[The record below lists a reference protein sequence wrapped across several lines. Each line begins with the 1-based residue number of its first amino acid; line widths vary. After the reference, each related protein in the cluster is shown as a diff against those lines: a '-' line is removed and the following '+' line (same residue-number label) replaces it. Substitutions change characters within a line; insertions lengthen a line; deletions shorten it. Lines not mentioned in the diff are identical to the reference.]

1 MLHLDRRSYPTG
13 WALVG
18 LLVGVCLLPGCSLTA
33 TPEAVGLTVKI
44 DSPASG
50 MELQRDQK
58 IAIQST
64 ANGPKAVSW
73 IELWV
78 DGELLETAQAPTPLQ
93 PRFSTV
99 QLWQPSTPGESLVE
113 VRAYDEKGT
122 GSPPDSII
130 IRVSDEAVEPIQPP
144 VKPETGSLA
153 IPTVTPLPTMPLP
166 TATPT
171 ALLCERNAKFAEDV
185 TVPDDT
191 VITAGAAFV
200 KTWRVR
206 NNGTCPWEG
215 GYELAF
221 VEGEQMGGPDSS
233 PAPTAEPESET
244 DVSVSLMAPERPGK
258 YRGDWKMRSPDGE
271 IFGGKLYVQ
280 IVVTAP
286 TATPRPTA
294 TSSPTRSVPAAP

>member
-1 MLHLDRRSYPTG
+1 
-13 WALVG
+13 
-18 LLVGVCLLPGCSLTA
+18 
-33 TPEAVGLTVKI
+33 
-44 DSPASG
+44 
-50 MELQRDQK
+50 MEVHRDQK

-64 ANGPKAVSW
+64 AIGPKAVSW

-93 PRFSTV
+93 PRFSAV

-130 IRVSDEAVEPIQPP
+130 IRVSDEAVEPSQPP
-144 VKPETGSLA
+144 VKPETSSIT
-153 IPTVTPLPTMPLP
+153 IPTATPLPTVPIP

-171 ALLCERNAKFAEDV
+171 ALLCERNAKFVEDL

-191 VITAGAAFV
+191 VVTAGESFV
-200 KTWRVR
+200 KTWRVI
-206 NNGTCPWEG
+206 NNGTCPWDR

-221 VEGEQMGGPDSS
+221 IEGEQMGGPDGS
-233 PAPTAEPESET
+233 PVATAQPDSEI
-244 DVSVSLMAPERPGK
+244 DVSVALTAPDKPGK
-258 YRGDWKMRSPDGE
+258 YRGDWKLRAPDGE

-280 IVVTAP
+280 IVVSAP
-286 TATPRPTA
+286 TATPQPTVA
-294 TSSPTRSVPAAP
+294 SSPTRSVPVTP